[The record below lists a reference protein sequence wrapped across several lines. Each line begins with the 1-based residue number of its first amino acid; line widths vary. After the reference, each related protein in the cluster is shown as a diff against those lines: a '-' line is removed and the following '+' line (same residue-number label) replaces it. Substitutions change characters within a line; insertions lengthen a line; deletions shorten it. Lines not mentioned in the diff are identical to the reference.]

1 MPERIRSEWRA
12 SKWSS
17 LGGDPPPPP
26 KLQRQSAIGG
36 GGFVDADVDGHGD
49 VTVMMARDVLRDSTS
64 TTIEELYA
72 TEILENAAIR
82 AALVEKTQTVDA
94 LHRRVADLEDQ
105 LKRRAR
111 TTEAWA

>member
-1 MPERIRSEWRA
+1 MPEEPRA
-12 SKWSS
+12 SKRSS
-17 LGGDPPPPP
+17 PRDDDSPRPP
-26 KLQRQSAIGG
+26 KLQRQRAIGC
-36 GGFVDADVDGHGD
+36 GGFVDPDIDGRGD
-49 VTVMMARDVLRDSTS
+49 VVMARDVLRGSTS

-82 AALVEKTQTVDA
+82 AALVEKTRTVDA
-94 LHRRVADLEDQ
+94 LRRRVAELEDQ

>member
-1 MPERIRSEWRA
+1 MPEEPRA
-12 SKWSS
+12 SKRSS
-17 LGGDPPPPP
+17 PRDDDSPRPP
-26 KLQRQSAIGG
+26 KLQRQRAIGC
-36 GGFVDADVDGHGD
+36 GGFVDPDIDGRGD
-49 VTVMMARDVLRDSTS
+49 VTVVMARDVLRGSTS

-82 AALVEKTQTVDA
+82 AAFVEKTRTVDA
-94 LHRRVADLEDQ
+94 LRRRVAELEDQ